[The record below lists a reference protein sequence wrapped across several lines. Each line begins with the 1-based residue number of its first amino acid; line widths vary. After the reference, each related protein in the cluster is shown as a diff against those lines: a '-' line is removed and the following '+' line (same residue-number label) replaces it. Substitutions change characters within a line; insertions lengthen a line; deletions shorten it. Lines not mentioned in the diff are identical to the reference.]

1 MIRCHSLGLGIM
13 SSLLVIV
20 FLICLAWFWF
30 DSVRAKEAATQ
41 AAAVA
46 CKEIQA
52 QLLDQTVSLKRL
64 RIARDIKGRMQL
76 QRSYNFELSMDREAR
91 SYGRVFLLAQK
102 VSSIQ
107 LDHADGTTII

>member
-1 MIRCHSLGLGIM
+1 M

-20 FLICLAWFWF
+20 FLIGLAWFWF

-41 AAAVA
+41 AAAYA

-52 QLLDQTVSLKRL
+52 QLLDQTVALKQL
-64 RIARDIKGRMQL
+64 RIVRDIKGRIQL

-91 SYGRVFLLAQK
+91 SFGRVFLLAQK
-102 VSSIQ
+102 VSSVQ
-107 LDHADGTTII
+107 LDHSGGTTII